1 MRRDFTAESESV
13 TSGQEFCSR
22 EREEGYR
29 SKKGLALIPPCQ
41 DPMVTDINA
50 REEEEGGAGAQI

>member
-13 TSGQEFCSR
+13 TSGQEFRSR

-29 SKKGLALIPPCQ
+29 SEEGLALIPPCQ
-41 DPMVTDINA
+41 DAMVTDINTG
-50 REEEEGGAGAQI
+50 EEEEGGAGAQI